1 MTDSE
6 RRAQAQRLVETY
18 SDMILRLSYT
28 YLHNTK
34 DAEDIC
40 QETLIKLLYQ
50 SRRFSS
56 PEHEKAWVIRTAA
69 NACKDILKRPD
80 RSRTCALEA
89 CADQA
94 APASEDGDVL
104 DAVQSLPQ
112 EYREVIYLHYYEG
125 YTLKEIGA
133 LLSIPPATAG
143 TRLARGR
150 ERLKTILG
158 EDIHENCV

>member
-28 YLHNTK
+28 YLHNTQ

-94 APASEDGDVL
+94 APASERRRRAGRRPVPAPGIPRSD
-104 DAVQSLPQ
+104 LP
-112 EYREVIYLHYYEG
+112 
-125 YTLKEIGA
+125 A
-133 LLSIPPATAG
+133 LLRRLHAQRDRRPSVHSPRHRRHPSGPGQG
-143 TRLARGR
+143 TPENHIRG
-150 ERLKTILG
+150 G
-158 EDIHENCV
+158 YP

>member
-28 YLHNTK
+28 YLHNTQ

-94 APASEDGDVL
+94 APA
-104 DAVQSLPQ
+104 
-112 EYREVIYLHYYEG
+112 
-125 YTLKEIGA
+125 
-133 LLSIPPATAG
+133 
-143 TRLARGR
+143 ARSAPY
-150 ERLKTILG
+150 
-158 EDIHENCV
+158 